1 MIVCA
6 HGEVSEYC
14 ENRDMI
20 IVERYSGEIEN
31 YGGVCRVLV
40 TDRDMSPGEYY
51 YLKGKMLVQGIELVS
66 TRYVDTENLS
76 QGIVKAANEKRPGP
90 GRPKFGDRSEA
101 EMAVVRRILE
111 LKDGGSTL
119 KEISEDP
126 DVHYLDGE
134 KIPVSTIQVILRNRE
149 KYERK

>member
-20 IVERYSGEIEN
+20 ILERYDGDIEN

-51 YLKGKMLVQGIELVS
+51 YLKGKMLAQGVELVS
-66 TRYVDTENLS
+66 TRYVDTENLA
-76 QGIVKAANEKRPGP
+76 QGVIKDVPEKPNR
-90 GRPKFGDRSEA
+90 GRRKFGDRSGA
-101 EMAVVRRILE
+101 ERAVVDRIFALH
-111 LKDGGSTL
+111 DGGATL
-119 KEISEDP
+119 REISEDEKVGYP
-126 DVHYLDGE
+126 DGR
-134 KIPVSTIQVILRNRE
+134 KMSMSTIQVILKNRN
-149 KYERK
+149 KY

>member
-20 IVERYSGEIEN
+20 IVERYSGDIEN

-40 TDRDMSPGEYY
+40 TDREMSPGEYY
-51 YLKGKMLVQGIELVS
+51 YLKGKMLAQGIELVS

-76 QGIVKAANEKRPGP
+76 YETVREVREKRPVV

-101 EMAVVRRILE
+101 EMAVVNRIFE

-126 DVHYLDGE
+126 GVRYLDGSI
-134 KIPVSTIQVILRNRE
+134 IPVSTIQVILRNRE
-149 KYERK
+149 KYER